1 MRGSD
6 FNQGSMFSY
15 VELEDRIP
23 APHPLRKL
31 KIAVDA
37 ILRALSAEF
46 DARYA
51 QTGRPSIPPER
62 LLRALFLQTLY
73 TIRSERQLMEQLD
86 YNLLFRWFV
95 GLGVDER
102 VWERSVFCA
111 NRDRLLEETLLR
123 EFFKRVLMLASWANL
138 TSDEHFSVDGTMIEA
153 WASHKSIV
161 RKTGTDPQ
169 DSDHQAPG
177 GRNPEVDF
185 KGEKRSNATHES
197 KTDPDSR
204 LYKKATYAEA
214 KPRHLTHIVMEN
226 RNGLVVDVETTKAT
240 GTAER
245 EAAEKMAKRT
255 LKPGSTL
262 GADKGYDV
270 AAHQKALKAMKIK
283 PHTAAKAKGSAVD
296 GRIQRSKGYAISLV
310 KRKRIEE
317 CFGWAKT
324 VGGFRKTRFI
334 GTAKVQAQA
343 LLTFAAWNLT
353 RMMTLLGW
361 RESTGIGQSTP

>member
-6 FNQGSMFSY
+6 FVQGAMFSY
-15 VELEDRIP
+15 VDIEDRIP
-23 APHPLRKL
+23 ATHPLRKFKL
-31 KIAVDA
+31 AVDG
-37 ILRALSAEF
+37 ILRTMSAEF
-46 DARYA
+46 DARYS
-51 QTGRPSIPPER
+51 QIGRPSIPPER
-62 LLRALFLQTLY
+62 LLRAMLLQVLY
-73 TIRSERQLMEQLD
+73 TIRSERQLMEQID

-95 GLGVDER
+95 GLGVDDK
-102 VWERSVFCA
+102 VWERTVFCA

-123 EFFKRVLMLASWANL
+123 DFFNRVLALADYAGL

-153 WASHKSIV
+153 WASHKSLV
-161 RKTGTDPQ
+161 RRDDADRKDDAPP
-169 DSDHQAPG
+169 DSG
-177 GRNPEVDF
+177 GRNAEVDF
-185 KGEKRSNATHES
+185 KGETRSNATHES
-197 KTDPDSR
+197 KTDPDAR
-204 LYKKATYAEA
+204 LYKKAQYAEA
-214 KPRHLTHIVMEN
+214 KLRHLNHILMEN

-245 EAAEKMAKRT
+245 EAAETMARRT

-262 GADKGYDV
+262 GEDKGYDV
-270 AAHQKALKAMKIK
+270 AAHQEALKAMGFK
-283 PHTAAKAKGSAVD
+283 PHTAAKDKGSAVD
-296 GRIQRSKGYAISLV
+296 GRTKRSKGYAISIV

-353 RMMTLLGW
+353 RMMSLLGW
-361 RESTGIGQSTP
+361 RGCAT